1 MDNTEAIGNMI
12 DKIVG
17 GDNTA
22 AKEDFEALIS
32 AKLSNALDAK
42 KQEVAASIYDS
53 QKDTEEQEDLDIEE
67 LTDYE
72 QDTEEA

>member
-12 DKIVG
+12 DRIVG

-32 AKLSNALDAK
+32 AKLSSALDAK
-42 KQEVAASIYDS
+42 KQEVATSIYDT
-53 QKDTEEQEDLDIEE
+53 QKDQEEQDIEE
-67 LTDYE
+67 LTDDE
-72 QDTEEA
+72 QNTEEA